1 MKLKELNAVAYVEK
15 LIVVEKVDG
24 EEKTHEVQNKFG
36 NKEKYGDWDVGN
48 VKAVQVAEKSFDDDT
63 IQVKAV
69 IVATIYKADQERQ
82 K

>member
-24 EEKTHEVQNKFG
+24 EEKTHEVQNRYG
-36 NKEKYGDWDVGN
+36 NKEKYGDWDVDY
-48 VKAVQVAEKSFDDDT
+48 VKAVQVVEKPFDDT
-63 IQVKAV
+63 VQVNAV
-69 IVATIYKADQERQ
+69 IVATIYKADQEPQ

>member
-15 LIVVEKVDG
+15 LIVIEGV
-24 EEKTHEVQNKFG
+24 KTHEVQNKFG

-48 VKAVQVAEKSFDDDT
+48 VNAVQVAEKSFDDYT
-63 IQVKAV
+63 IRIKAV